1 MFDHTTTALAGLA
14 VVAIVCQW
22 LAWRLRLPVILLLLA
37 AGILAGPFSGLLHP
51 DVLFGDLLPPLLS
64 LAVAVVLF
72 EGSLS
77 FRLND
82 LTGLGGTV
90 FKLVS
95 LGALLNGLLITAAT
109 HLLLGLPWLLAAL
122 FGALA
127 LVSGNS
133 ELLPL
138 LRRARPGVRL
148 GTLLRQEAA
157 LLAPLATL
165 IAVLLHAWLMASDQR
180 DPLLA
185 FASALLAGGAL
196 GIAGA
201 YLLALLLRNHLLPP
215 HLINLATLT
224 LVLGNFT
231 LASAL
236 EQEAGLLAVIVMGMT
251 LANMKDLPLRENVDF
266 KESLSAAV
274 LSLLF
279 LVVAARLEPSLLA
292 SPRGEV
298 LLLGA
303 TLLLARPLAVLLA
316 TLGSP
321 LNWRERLL
329 AGWIA
334 PRGIMATAA
343 AALLAM
349 QPLQHPLAAA
359 ETLLPLVLLLVVTS
373 LLLQHLTAYPLGR
386 LLGVSEAA
394 PRGVLII
401 GAHGFA
407 RALARVLDA
416 HGVRAVLADTDWE
429 DVQQARMDGLA
440 TYLGNPLSEQA
451 DRSLDLTGID
461 HLLAMSHRPAFN
473 AQACQRYRS
482 EFGEHVYSLLTAE
495 ERRATGKSAI
505 GRHYAATRL
514 FGGEFT
520 LTQLSG
526 MLTRGG
532 DIAVLTPQEA
542 EQRPRHIPLFVL
554 TARGTLRVIAGDG
567 NELLEGDRLIA
578 LLPAAEEQLP
588 LRADSS
594 VTGSAVAETTGTP
607 T

>member
-1 MFDHTTTALAGLA
+1 MFDHTITALAGLA
-14 VVAIVCQW
+14 IVAVACQW
-22 LAWRLRLPVILLLLA
+22 LAWRLRLPVILLLLG
-37 AGILAGPFSGLLHP
+37 AGILAGPFSGLLQP
-51 DVLFGDLLPPLLS
+51 DALFGDLLPPLLS
-64 LAVAVVLF
+64 LAVAIVLF

-122 FGALA
+122 FGTLA

-138 LRRARPGVRL
+138 LRRARPGARL

-165 IAVLLHAWLMASDQR
+165 IAVLLHAWLMAGDQR

-185 FASALLAGGAL
+185 FASALLAGSAL

-201 YLLALLLRNHLLPP
+201 YLLALLLRNHLLPA
-215 HLINLATLT
+215 HLINLTTLA
-224 LVLGNFT
+224 LVLGTFT

-236 EQEAGLLAVIVMGMT
+236 EQEAGLLTVIVMGMA

-266 KESLSAAV
+266 KESLSAV
-274 LSLLF
+274 ILSLLF
-279 LVVAARLEPSLLA
+279 LMVAARLEPSLLTA
-292 SPRGEV
+292 PSAEV
-298 LLLGA
+298 LLLLGVI
-303 TLLLARPLAVLLA
+303 LLLARPLAVLIA
-316 TLGSP
+316 TFGSA

-343 AALLAM
+343 AALLTLQLLDHRLSDAE
-349 QPLQHPLAAA
+349 PLLS
-359 ETLLPLVLLLVVTS
+359 LVVLLVLAS

-386 LLGVSEAA
+386 LLGVAEAA

-407 RALARVLDA
+407 RAIARTLNEL
-416 HGVRAVLADTDWE
+416 GIRAVLADTDWE
-429 DVQQARMDGLA
+429 DVQQARMDGLS

-451 DRSLDLTGID
+451 DRSLDLIGIG
-461 HLLAMSHRPAFN
+461 HLLAMSHRPALN
-473 AQACQRYRS
+473 ALACQRYRS
-482 EFGEHVYSLLTAE
+482 EFGGEYVYSLLTAE
-495 ERRATGKSAI
+495 EKRATGKSAI

-526 MLTRGG
+526 MLARGG
-532 DIAVLTPQEA
+532 DITVLSAAEA

-554 TARGTLRVIAGDG
+554 TAGGVLRVVTSNSA
-567 NELLEGDRLIA
+567 ELQEGDRLIA
-578 LLPAAEEQLP
+578 LLPTAEEQLP
-588 LRADSS
+588 LRVD
-594 VTGSAVAETTGTP
+594 SAVTSATP
-607 T
+607 A

>member
-1 MFDHTTTALAGLA
+1 MFDHTITALAGLA
-14 VVAIVCQW
+14 IVAAASQW
-22 LAWRLRLPVILLLLA
+22 LAWRLRLPVILLLLGV
-37 AGILAGPFSGLLHP
+37 GILAGPFSGLLQP
-51 DVLFGDLLPPLLS
+51 DALFGGLLPPLLS
-64 LAVAVVLF
+64 LAVAIVLF

-90 FKLVS
+90 FRLVS
-95 LGALLNGLLITAAT
+95 LGALLNGLAITAAT

-122 FGALA
+122 FGAIA

-138 LRRARPGVRL
+138 LRRARPGTRL

-165 IAVLLHAWLMASDQR
+165 IAVLLHAWLMAGDQR

-185 FASALLAGGAL
+185 FASALLAGGTL

-201 YLLALLLRNHLLPP
+201 YLLALLLRHHLLPS
-215 HLINLATLT
+215 HLVNITTLA

-236 EQEAGLLAVIVMGMT
+236 EQEAGLLTVIVMGMA

-266 KESLSAAV
+266 RESLSAV
-274 LSLLF
+274 ILSLLF
-279 LVVAARLEPSLLA
+279 LVVAARLEPSHLA
-292 SPRGEV
+292 APGAEV
-298 LLLGA
+298 LLLLGII
-303 TLLLARPLAVLLA
+303 LLLARPLAVLIA
-316 TLGSP
+316 TLGST

-343 AALLAM
+343 AALLTP
-349 QPLQHPLAAA
+349 QLLGHQLTDA
-359 ETLLPLVLLLVVTS
+359 EPLLPLVLLLVLAS

-386 LLGVSEAA
+386 LLGVAEAA

-407 RALARVLDA
+407 RAIARALEA
-416 HGVRAVLADTDWE
+416 QGVRAVLADTDWE
-429 DVQQARMDGLA
+429 DIQQARMDGLT
-440 TYLGNPLSEQA
+440 TYLGHPVSEQA
-451 DRSLDLTGID
+451 DRSLDLIGIG
-461 HLLAMSHRPAFN
+461 HLLAMSHRPALN
-473 AQACQRYRS
+473 ALTCQRYRS
-482 EFGEHVYSLLTAE
+482 EFGADHVYSLLTAE
-495 ERRATGKSAI
+495 EKRITGKSAI
-505 GRHYAATRL
+505 GQQYAATRL
-514 FGGEFT
+514 FGGELT
-520 LTQLSG
+520 LPQLSG
-526 MLTRGG
+526 MLGRGG
-532 DIAVLTPQEA
+532 TITILTP
-542 EQRPRHIPLFVL
+542 EQAKQRDRLIALFVL
-554 TARGTLRVIAGDG
+554 TAHGTLRIITTSGDTALQG
-567 NELLEGDRLIA
+567 GDQLIA
-578 LLPAAEEQLP
+578 LLPSAEEQLP
-588 LRADSS
+588 LRADSA
-594 VTGSAVAETTGTP
+594 VTSTIP

>member
-1 MFDHTTTALAGLA
+1 MFDHTITALAGLA
-14 VVAIVCQW
+14 IVAVACQW
-22 LAWRLRLPVILLLLA
+22 LAWRLRLPVILLLLG
-37 AGILAGPFSGLLHP
+37 AGILAGPFSGLLQP
-51 DVLFGDLLPPLLS
+51 DALFGDLLPPLLS
-64 LAVAVVLF
+64 LAVAIVLF

-122 FGALA
+122 FGTLA
-127 LVSGNS
+127 LMSGNS

-138 LRRARPGVRL
+138 LRRARPGARL

-165 IAVLLHAWLMASDQR
+165 IAVLLHAWLMAGDQR

-201 YLLALLLRNHLLPP
+201 YLLALLLRNHLLPA
-215 HLINLATLT
+215 HLINLTTLA
-224 LVLGNFT
+224 LVLGTFT

-236 EQEAGLLAVIVMGMT
+236 EQEAGLLTVIVMGMA

-266 KESLSAAV
+266 KESLSAV
-274 LSLLF
+274 ILSLLF
-279 LVVAARLEPSLLA
+279 LMVAARLEPSLLTTPGA
-292 SPRGEV
+292 EV
-298 LLLGA
+298 LLLLGVI
-303 TLLLARPLAVLLA
+303 LLLARPLAVLIA
-316 TLGSP
+316 TFGSA

-343 AALLAM
+343 AALLTLQLLDHHLSDAE
-349 QPLQHPLAAA
+349 PLLS
-359 ETLLPLVLLLVVTS
+359 LVLLLVLAS

-386 LLGVSEAA
+386 LLGVAEAA

-407 RALARVLDA
+407 RAIARTLNEL
-416 HGVRAVLADTDWE
+416 GIRAVLADSDWE
-429 DVQQARMDGLA
+429 DVQQARMDGLS

-451 DRSLDLTGID
+451 DRSLDLIGIG
-461 HLLAMSHRPAFN
+461 HLLAMSHRPALN
-473 AQACQRYRS
+473 ALACQRYRS
-482 EFGEHVYSLLTAE
+482 EFGGEHVYSLLTAE
-495 ERRATGKSAI
+495 EKRATGKSAI

-526 MLTRGG
+526 MLARGG
-532 DIAVLTPQEA
+532 EITVLSAAEA

-554 TARGTLRVIAGDG
+554 TAGGVLRVVTINSA
-567 NELLEGDRLIA
+567 ELQEGDRLIA
-578 LLPAAEEQLP
+578 LLPTAEEQLP
-588 LRADSS
+588 LRVD
-594 VTGSAVAETTGTP
+594 SAVTSATP
-607 T
+607 A

>member
-37 AGILAGPFSGLLHP
+37 AGILAGPFSGLLQP
-51 DVLFGDLLPPLLS
+51 DALFGDLLPPLLS

-77 FRLND
+77 FRIND
-82 LTGLGGTV
+82 LSGLGSTV
-90 FKLVS
+90 FKLVGP
-95 LGALLNGLLITAAT
+95 GALLNGFIIAAAA

-122 FGALA
+122 FGAIA
-127 LVSGNS
+127 LVSGGS
-133 ELLPL
+133 ELQPL
-138 LRRARPGVRL
+138 LRRTRPGARL
-148 GTLLRQEAA
+148 RTLLRQESA

-165 IAVLLHAWLMASDQR
+165 TAVLLHAWLLAGAQR

-215 HLINLATLT
+215 HLVNLATLA

-236 EQEAGLLAVIVMGMT
+236 EPEAGLLAVIVMGMT
-251 LANMKDLPLRENVDF
+251 LANMKDLPLRESVDF

-279 LVVAARLEPSLLA
+279 LVVAARLDPSLLA
-292 SPRGEV
+292 PPSTEIL
-298 LLLGA
+298 LLLGVI
-303 TLLLARPLAVLLA
+303 LLLARPLAVLLA
-316 TLGSP
+316 ALGSP

-329 AGWIA
+329 TGWLA

-349 QPLQHPLAAA
+349 QLLQHPLAEA
-359 ETLLPLVLLLVVTS
+359 EILLPLVLLLVVTS

-386 LLGVSEAA
+386 LLGVAEAA

-451 DRSLDLTGID
+451 DRSLDLTGIG
-461 HLLAMSHRPAFN
+461 HLLAMSHRPALN

-526 MLTRGG
+526 MLARGG
-532 DIAVLTPQEA
+532 DIVVLTAQEA

-554 TARGTLRVIAGDG
+554 TAQGTLRVITGDG
-567 NELLEGDRLIA
+567 NELHEGDRLIA
-578 LLPAAEEQLP
+578 LLPGAEEQLP
-588 LRADSS
+588 LRTDSS
-594 VTGSAVAETTGTP
+594 VTSGAVA
-607 T
+607 

>member
-1 MFDHTTTALAGLA
+1 MFDHTITALAGLA
-14 VVAIVCQW
+14 IVAVACQW
-22 LAWRLRLPVILLLLA
+22 LAWRLRLPVILLLLG
-37 AGILAGPFSGLLHP
+37 AGILAGPFSGLLQP
-51 DVLFGDLLPPLLS
+51 DALFGDLLPPLLS
-64 LAVAVVLF
+64 LAVAIVLF

-122 FGALA
+122 FGTLA

-138 LRRARPGVRL
+138 LRRARPGARL

-165 IAVLLHAWLMASDQR
+165 IAVLLHAWLMAGDQR

-201 YLLALLLRNHLLPP
+201 YLLALLLRNHLLPA
-215 HLINLATLT
+215 HLINLTTLA
-224 LVLGNFT
+224 LVLGTFT

-236 EQEAGLLAVIVMGMT
+236 EQEAGLLTVIVMGMA

-266 KESLSAAV
+266 KESLSAV
-274 LSLLF
+274 ILSLLF
-279 LVVAARLEPSLLA
+279 LMVAARLEPSLLTTPGA
-292 SPRGEV
+292 EV
-298 LLLGA
+298 LLLLGVI
-303 TLLLARPLAVLLA
+303 LLLARPLAVLIA
-316 TLGSP
+316 TFGSA

-343 AALLAM
+343 AALLTLQLLDHHLSDAE
-349 QPLQHPLAAA
+349 PLLS
-359 ETLLPLVLLLVVTS
+359 LVLLLVLAS

-386 LLGVSEAA
+386 LLGVAEAA

-407 RALARVLDA
+407 RAIARTLNEL
-416 HGVRAVLADTDWE
+416 GIRAVLADSDWE
-429 DVQQARMDGLA
+429 DVQQARMDGLS

-451 DRSLDLTGID
+451 DRSLDLIGIG
-461 HLLAMSHRPAFN
+461 HLLAMSHRPALN
-473 AQACQRYRS
+473 ALACQRYRS
-482 EFGEHVYSLLTAE
+482 EFGGEHVYSLLTAE
-495 ERRATGKSAI
+495 EKRATGKSAI

-526 MLTRGG
+526 MLARGG
-532 DIAVLTPQEA
+532 EITVLSAAEA

-554 TARGTLRVIAGDG
+554 TAGGVLRVVTINSA
-567 NELLEGDRLIA
+567 ELQEGDRLIA
-578 LLPAAEEQLP
+578 LLPTAEEQLP
-588 LRADSS
+588 LRVD
-594 VTGSAVAETTGTP
+594 SAVTSATP
-607 T
+607 A